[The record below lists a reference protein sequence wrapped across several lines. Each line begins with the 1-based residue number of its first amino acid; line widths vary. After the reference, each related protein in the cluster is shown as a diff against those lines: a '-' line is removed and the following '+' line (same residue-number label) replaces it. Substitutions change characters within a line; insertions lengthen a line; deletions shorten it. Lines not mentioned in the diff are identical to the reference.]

1 MAFNKDKTIKPIFF
15 GDINETFD
23 ESGSRFLAL
32 RKVQWAVDDAEP
44 DESKAK
50 LEIRKWV
57 VTPEGEQANK
67 GVAFLT
73 DEGPSE
79 LAHVL
84 IKHGFGD
91 TKKLLLDLKERDD
104 FKDAV
109 DHMYDKETDT
119 DGEFF
124 DMRTSLLAEEPEE
137 DDE

>member
-73 DEGPSE
+73 DEGPGE